1 MAGRKKQ
8 NWPELI
14 KEQELSGESVD
25 AFCKARKIH
34 WTSFYKNRKRLKAS
48 NFVEIKVDKKER
60 KLKEPITLKYGKY
73 SIELPSGFC
82 KQTLGDVLSVLDTAA
97 QC

>member
-1 MAGRKKQ
+1 MAGRIKH

-14 KEQELSGESVD
+14 KEQKLSGETVD

-34 WTSFYKNRKRLKAS
+34 WTSFYKNRKRLNAS
-48 NFVEIKVDKKER
+48 NFVELKVNKKKTEFE
-60 KLKEPITLKYGKY
+60 EPITLKYGEY
-73 SIELPSGFC
+73 TLILPPGFC
-82 KQTLGDVLSVLDTAA
+82 KQTLGEVLSVLDTE

>member
-1 MAGRKKQ
+1 MAVRKKH

-14 KEQELSGESVD
+14 QEQELSGETVD

-34 WTSFYKNRKRLKAS
+34 YTSFYKNRKRLKAS
-48 NFVEIKVDKKER
+48 SFVEIKVDKKER
-60 KLKEPITLKYGKY
+60 KLEEPITLKYGKY
-73 SIELPSGFC
+73 SIVLPSGFC
-82 KQTLGDVLSVLDTAA
+82 KQTLGDVLSVLDTA

>member
-1 MAGRKKQ
+1 MAGRIKY

-14 KEQELSGESVD
+14 KEQEISGETVD

-48 NFVEIKVDKKER
+48 NFVEIKIKKKEP
-60 KLKEPITLKYGKY
+60 KLEEPITLKYGEY
-73 SIELPSGFC
+73 SLTLPSGFC
-82 KQTLGDVLSVLDTAA
+82 KETLREVLSVLDTS